1 MRRPAELAMRIG
13 SATRPLPAVLVLG
26 CAVVASAALA
36 ADWPEFLGP
45 GGRGVA
51 AGPIRSSW
59 SEPAGIAW
67 KHDLPGRGNS
77 SPIVVGDLVVVTACS
92 GSRQDLLHVIACD
105 VRSGAVRWHRTFWA
119 TGQTGCQGQ
128 TSVAAP
134 TPASDG
140 ERIVAFFS
148 SSDVFSLDLAG
159 RLLWQRNLA
168 VERPLTRNDA
178 GMGSS
183 PRIVGDAVVV
193 QIDNESDSF
202 VTAIDLAT
210 GGERW
215 TVPREKVCTWS
226 SPVAVERPDGPCVL
240 LQNSRGLDLRRADDG
255 SLVWSWRGECDAI
268 ATTACAE
275 GVLYAPAS
283 GLAALPLDG
292 RHAAPAWR
300 SARLGCSIASPL
312 VWGDSVACIGR
323 TGVLGIGSR
332 GDGAVRR
339 QLRLAGEFW
348 ASPILVGDTIVA
360 VNTEGKTFLVS
371 VAGEPRVVATN
382 ELPGTFT
389 ATPACADGCLYLRSD
404 WNLWKIAAP

>member
-59 SEPAGIAW
+59 SEREGIAW
-67 KHDLPGRGNS
+67 KHDLPGHGNS

-105 VRSGAVRWHRTFWA
+105 VRSGAVRWQRTFWA

-168 VERPLTRNDA
+168 VERPQTRNDA

>member
-1 MRRPAELAMRIG
+1 MRRPTEPAVQIG
-13 SATRPLPAVLVLG
+13 SATRSLPAVVMFG
-26 CAVVASAALA
+26 WAVVASAALA

-45 GGRGVA
+45 GGRGA
-51 AGPIRSSW
+51 ATEPIRPSW
-59 SEPAGIAW
+59 GEREGIAW
-67 KHDLPGRGNS
+67 KYDLPGRGNS

-105 VRSGAVRWHRTFWA
+105 VRSGRVRWHRTLWA

-128 TSVAAP
+128 TSVAAS

-140 ERIVAFFS
+140 KRIVAFFS
-148 SSDVFSLDLAG
+148 SSDVFAFDLEG
-159 RLLWQRNLA
+159 RMLWQRNLA
-168 VERPLTRNDA
+168 VERPQTRNDA

-202 VTAIDLAT
+202 TTAIHLAT
-210 GGERW
+210 GGELW

-240 LQNSRGLDLRRADDG
+240 LQNSRGLELRRAIDG
-255 SLVWSWRGECDAI
+255 TLVWSWRAECDAI
-268 ATTACAE
+268 ATTAHAE

-283 GLAALPLDG
+283 GLAALSLELQ
-292 RHAAPAWR
+292 HAAPAWQ
-300 SARLGCSIASPL
+300 SAKLGCYIASPL
-312 VWGDSVACIGR
+312 VWGDSVACINR

-348 ASPILVGDTIVA
+348 ASPILAGDTIVA

-371 VAGEPRVVATN
+371 VAEEPRVIATN
-382 ELPGTFT
+382 QLPGTFT